1 MGSSRRR
8 SDCRSACGTP
18 VGPTQPTTT
27 CESTA
32 AFNLHDPGQLGPG
45 RTPAW
50 ACSSL
55 RWPGLR
61 LRSTFT
67 DVALPGP
74 RGWSSG
80 HAATS
85 RARTGRS
92 RGRRKG
98 TILRGQPA
106 HGWPEPWHD
115 GPTATFLVALFA
127 APALVMSS
135 FGFWGRPRLGEDCNS
150 LAAVA
155 EGDTNG
161 TCRSSQGAQR
171 RRDNPRRLT
180 ATRSHASD
188 QPGCPARHRGT
199 ERWVSRAGPSSGVAG
214 SADRHTGAWIGH
226 GLPAVLLG
234 LREEHH

>member
-1 MGSSRRR
+1 MNTTAAPNAGPEPSQAFHARRGAWPVSGRPNLTVDRLARGRRPPGPKRRNSPDIDPLRNDVDHGSTAMGSSRRR

-18 VGPTQPTTT
+18 GGPTQPTTT

-67 DVALPGP
+67 DVAVPGP

-135 FGFWGRPRLGEDCNS
+135 FGFWGRPRLGEDCGS

-161 TCRSSQGAQR
+161 TCRSS
-171 RRDNPRRLT
+171 
-180 ATRSHASD
+180 
-188 QPGCPARHRGT
+188 
-199 ERWVSRAGPSSGVAG
+199 
-214 SADRHTGAWIGH
+214 
-226 GLPAVLLG
+226 
-234 LREEHH
+234 